1 MWTSASPIPAE
12 EWKVAGGAEAEEGGG
27 LVAVAGAAT
36 LEGIDTA
43 EGRYVAGRVVIFL
56 RIVLLIKAK
65 LVLL

>member
-1 MWTSASPIPAE
+1 
-12 EWKVAGGAEAEEGGG
+12 VAGGAEAEEGGG